1 LPDSQFDAAADTQTQ
16 DSSLPPAPSGAA
28 GRHGPG
34 PVIADATA
42 ADPIPATGD
51 AALLFGAGDDQPPL
65 WLWLS
70 IEPEEVTALER
81 ALLAHIRSPLFPA
94 RFGDR
99 ITGPGDDAGLLE
111 FARRFAPIAPRFAHG
126 PDLVLAALRIVA
138 ERGVSLATARAAA
151 LGCIEALLLRLHGQ
165 ARALAGEGAQD
176 AEPRLRRFVLAA
188 RLAADLWVRFIPAME
203 GGQPLTER
211 LAQAAGFTLNARGG
225 GAPAA
230 NATAGSGSAA
240 APAAAGQQPAASEE
254 PDVPSVTILQPF
266 EPPNDRAEWDVYR
279 PLQAPLPLR
288 RVPRDAVARLAALG
302 EKAPAFAAPLAE
314 IRRALALAAHAGRP
328 APRLR
333 PILLVGP
340 PGVGKTWFA
349 RRVAQALELPFSS
362 LNLGGA
368 TDNRSLAGTARGWSG
383 ATPAWPITEFAR
395 LGAPNPVFFL
405 DEVEKA
411 GGSRD
416 SNGRAHD
423 TLLAM
428 IEPESAAAWFDECL
442 RTTADLRH
450 VLWIM
455 AANET
460 RGIPAPLLSRLSV
473 HRIEPPPAS
482 AFAATLEGLRG
493 AVAEDLGCT
502 PADLPDLEPETLA
515 ALRRSFAGHR
525 NLRRLRAQ
533 LEECLGLA
541 AEAALAGAH

>member
-1 LPDSQFDAAADTQTQ
+1 MPDSHFAADATQTQ
-16 DSSLPPAPSGAA
+16 GAAPPPPAPSGAT
-28 GRHGPG
+28 GRRG
-34 PVIADATA
+34 ADPA
-42 ADPIPATGD
+42 ADPASADPAPATGD

-94 RFGDR
+94 RFGER
-99 ITGPGDDAGLLE
+99 IAGPGDDAGLLD
-111 FARRFAPIAPRFAHG
+111 FARRFAPVAPRFAHG
-126 PDLVLAALRIVA
+126 PDLVLAALRVVA
-138 ERGVSLATARAAA
+138 ERGASLATARAAA
-151 LGCIEALLLRLHGQ
+151 LACVEALLLRLHGQ

-188 RLAADLWVRFIPAME
+188 RLAADLWVRFVPPVE
-203 GGQPLTER
+203 SGQPLAER
-211 LAQAAGFTLNARGG
+211 LAQAVGIALAGRGAAG
-225 GAPAA
+225 AGAPGAEA
-230 NATAGSGSAA
+230 SGPATAAA
-240 APAAAGQQPAASEE
+240 ERAAEAGPDPAG
-254 PDVPSVTILQPF
+254 VTVLQPF
-266 EPPNDRAEWDVYR
+266 EPPNDRAEWDAYR

-288 RVPRDAVARLAALG
+288 RVPRDAAARLAALA
-302 EKAPAFAAPLAE
+302 ESAPGFAAPLAE
-314 IRRALALAAHAGRP
+314 IRRALALAAHAGRA

-349 RRVAQALELPFSS
+349 RRVAQALDLPFSA

-383 ATPAWPITEFAR
+383 ATPAWPIAEIAR

-428 IEPESAAAWFDECL
+428 VEPESAGAWFDECL

-450 VLWIM
+450 VLWIL

-493 AVAEDLGCT
+493 AVAEDLGCA
-502 PADLPDLEPETLA
+502 PADLPELEPETLA

-525 NLRRLRAQ
+525 NLRRLRTQ

-541 AEAALAGAH
+541 AEAALAAAH